1 VRTHT
6 GPISV
11 EAGKL
16 AERGEPGGEV
26 RRWPL
31 RVRTGARLIAIA
43 NAGSSV
49 ITEVSMLN
57 WISRW
62 AMRHAPTPEK
72 TAASMLVT
80 ARMELF
86 TAEQRVIDAK
96 LQADYWR
103 TRVAF
108 LEEVQKQG
116 IDPWVSA
123 QSSLRPEVESS
134 PRGTGPRL
142 AAST

>member
-1 VRTHT
+1 
-6 GPISV
+6 
-11 EAGKL
+11 
-16 AERGEPGGEV
+16 
-26 RRWPL
+26 
-31 RVRTGARLIAIA
+31 
-43 NAGSSV
+43 
-49 ITEVSMLN
+49 MLN

-86 TAEQRVIDAK
+86 AAEQRVIDAK

-103 TRVAF
+103 TRVSF

-116 IDPWVSA
+116 IDPW
-123 QSSLRPEVESS
+123 S
-134 PRGTGPRL
+134 PRSRRCKSPSSIRLPEARARVL

>member
-1 VRTHT
+1 
-6 GPISV
+6 
-11 EAGKL
+11 
-16 AERGEPGGEV
+16 
-26 RRWPL
+26 
-31 RVRTGARLIAIA
+31 
-43 NAGSSV
+43 
-49 ITEVSMLN
+49 MLN

-62 AMRHAPTPEK
+62 ALRHAPTPEK
-72 TAASMLVT
+72 SAASMLVT

-103 TRVAF
+103 TRVSF

-123 QSSLRPEVESS
+123 QVQKTVDEPSTAV
-134 PRGTGPRL
+134 RGASGPRL

>member
-1 VRTHT
+1 
-6 GPISV
+6 
-11 EAGKL
+11 
-16 AERGEPGGEV
+16 
-26 RRWPL
+26 
-31 RVRTGARLIAIA
+31 
-43 NAGSSV
+43 
-49 ITEVSMLN
+49 MLN

-62 AMRHAPTPEK
+62 ALRHAPTPEK
-72 TAASMLVT
+72 SAASMLVT

-103 TRVAF
+103 TRVSF

-123 QSSLRPEVESS
+123 QVQKSVDEPSTTV
-134 PRGTGPRL
+134 RGASGPRL

>member
-1 VRTHT
+1 MV
-6 GPISV
+6 
-11 EAGKL
+11 
-16 AERGEPGGEV
+16 
-26 RRWPL
+26 
-31 RVRTGARLIAIA
+31 
-43 NAGSSV
+43 
-49 ITEVSMLN
+49 N

-62 AMRHAPTPEK
+62 ALRHAPTPEK
-72 TAASMLVT
+72 SAASMLVT

-103 TRVAF
+103 TRVSF

-123 QSSLRPEVESS
+123 RAQKADDAPAAAM
-134 PRGTGPRL
+134 RGAAGPRL

>member
-1 VRTHT
+1 
-6 GPISV
+6 
-11 EAGKL
+11 
-16 AERGEPGGEV
+16 
-26 RRWPL
+26 
-31 RVRTGARLIAIA
+31 
-43 NAGSSV
+43 
-49 ITEVSMLN
+49 MLN

-103 TRVAF
+103 TRVSF

-116 IDPWVSA
+116 IDPWVTAAAQPAAEPAPASA
-123 QSSLRPEVESS
+123 A
-134 PRGTGPRL
+134 RGQGGPRL

>member
-1 VRTHT
+1 
-6 GPISV
+6 
-11 EAGKL
+11 
-16 AERGEPGGEV
+16 
-26 RRWPL
+26 
-31 RVRTGARLIAIA
+31 
-43 NAGSSV
+43 
-49 ITEVSMLN
+49 MLN

-103 TRVAF
+103 TRVSF

-116 IDPWVSA
+116 IDPWVTAAAQLAAEPAPSA
-123 QSSLRPEVESS
+123 VA
-134 PRGTGPRL
+134 RGQGGPRL

>member
-1 VRTHT
+1 
-6 GPISV
+6 
-11 EAGKL
+11 
-16 AERGEPGGEV
+16 
-26 RRWPL
+26 
-31 RVRTGARLIAIA
+31 
-43 NAGSSV
+43 
-49 ITEVSMLN
+49 MLN

-62 AMRHAPTPEK
+62 ALRHAPTPEK
-72 TAASMLVT
+72 SAASMLVT

-103 TRVAF
+103 TRVSF

-123 QSSLRPEVESS
+123 QAQKTDDAPAAAA
-134 PRGTGPRL
+134 RGAAGPRL

>member
-1 VRTHT
+1 
-6 GPISV
+6 
-11 EAGKL
+11 
-16 AERGEPGGEV
+16 
-26 RRWPL
+26 
-31 RVRTGARLIAIA
+31 
-43 NAGSSV
+43 
-49 ITEVSMLN
+49 MLN

-86 TAEQRVIDAK
+86 SAEQRVIDAK

-103 TRVAF
+103 ARVSF

-123 QSSLRPEVESS
+123 QTSHRPEAESS
-134 PRGTGPRL
+134 PRGTTGLRL

>member
-1 VRTHT
+1 
-6 GPISV
+6 
-11 EAGKL
+11 
-16 AERGEPGGEV
+16 
-26 RRWPL
+26 
-31 RVRTGARLIAIA
+31 
-43 NAGSSV
+43 
-49 ITEVSMLN
+49 MLN

-103 TRVAF
+103 TRVSF

-116 IDPWVSA
+116 IDPWVTA
-123 QSSLRPEVESS
+123 AAHPAAE
-134 PRGTGPRL
+134 PAPAAAARGQGGPRL

>member
-1 VRTHT
+1 MV
-6 GPISV
+6 
-11 EAGKL
+11 
-16 AERGEPGGEV
+16 
-26 RRWPL
+26 
-31 RVRTGARLIAIA
+31 
-43 NAGSSV
+43 
-49 ITEVSMLN
+49 N
-57 WISRW
+57 WFSRW

-86 TAEQRVIDAK
+86 AAEQRVIDAK

-108 LEEVQKQG
+108 LEEVQQQG
-116 IDPWVSA
+116 IDPWVHPLPS
-123 QSSLRPEVESS
+123 QRPEAESIS
-134 PRGTGPRL
+134 CSTGPRL

>member
-1 VRTHT
+1 
-6 GPISV
+6 
-11 EAGKL
+11 
-16 AERGEPGGEV
+16 
-26 RRWPL
+26 
-31 RVRTGARLIAIA
+31 
-43 NAGSSV
+43 
-49 ITEVSMLN
+49 MLN

-62 AMRHAPTPEK
+62 ALRHAPTPEK

-103 TRVAF
+103 TRVSF

-116 IDPWVSA
+116 IEPWVSV
-123 QSSLRPEVESS
+123 QTQKPEVESAAAA
-134 PRGTGPRL
+134 RGIAGPRL

>member
-1 VRTHT
+1 
-6 GPISV
+6 
-11 EAGKL
+11 
-16 AERGEPGGEV
+16 
-26 RRWPL
+26 
-31 RVRTGARLIAIA
+31 
-43 NAGSSV
+43 
-49 ITEVSMLN
+49 MLN

-86 TAEQRVIDAK
+86 AAEQRVIDAK

-103 TRVAF
+103 ARVSF

-116 IDPWVSA
+116 IDPWVTSQAA
-123 QSSLRPEVESS
+123 QRPDLDSN
-134 PRGTGPRL
+134 L
-142 AAST
+142 AGVGGAMFAKA

>member
-1 VRTHT
+1 
-6 GPISV
+6 
-11 EAGKL
+11 
-16 AERGEPGGEV
+16 
-26 RRWPL
+26 
-31 RVRTGARLIAIA
+31 
-43 NAGSSV
+43 
-49 ITEVSMLN
+49 MLN

-103 TRVAF
+103 TRVSF

-116 IDPWVSA
+116 IDPWVTAAAQPAAEPAPSA
-123 QSSLRPEVESS
+123 VARGQS
-134 PRGTGPRL
+134 GPRL

>member
-1 VRTHT
+1 
-6 GPISV
+6 
-11 EAGKL
+11 
-16 AERGEPGGEV
+16 
-26 RRWPL
+26 
-31 RVRTGARLIAIA
+31 
-43 NAGSSV
+43 
-49 ITEVSMLN
+49 MLN

-62 AMRHAPTPEK
+62 ALRHAPTPEK

-103 TRVAF
+103 TRVSF

-116 IDPWVSA
+116 IEPWVTAQVQKTEFEPASA
-123 QSSLRPEVESS
+123 A
-134 PRGTGPRL
+134 RGTGGPRL

>member
-1 VRTHT
+1 MV
-6 GPISV
+6 V
-11 EAGKL
+11 KA
-16 AERGEPGGEV
+16 V
-26 RRWPL
+26 
-31 RVRTGARLIAIA
+31 ARLGRHGRLRLPD
-43 NAGSSV
+43 AGSSV

-86 TAEQRVIDAK
+86 AAEQRVIDAK

-103 TRVAF
+103 TRVSF

-116 IDPWVSA
+116 IDPWVTSQAA
-123 QSSLRPEVESS
+123 QRPDLDAT
-134 PRGTGPRL
+134 PRSTGPRL

>member
-1 VRTHT
+1 
-6 GPISV
+6 
-11 EAGKL
+11 
-16 AERGEPGGEV
+16 
-26 RRWPL
+26 
-31 RVRTGARLIAIA
+31 
-43 NAGSSV
+43 
-49 ITEVSMLN
+49 MLN

-103 TRVAF
+103 TRVSF

-116 IDPWVSA
+116 IEPWVSA
-123 QSSLRPEVESS
+123 SVSLRPELEAA
-134 PRGTGPRL
+134 PRAAGPRL

>member
-1 VRTHT
+1 
-6 GPISV
+6 
-11 EAGKL
+11 
-16 AERGEPGGEV
+16 
-26 RRWPL
+26 
-31 RVRTGARLIAIA
+31 
-43 NAGSSV
+43 
-49 ITEVSMLN
+49 MMN
-57 WISRW
+57 WINRW
-62 AMRHAPTPEK
+62 SLRHAPTPEK

-86 TAEQRVIDAK
+86 TAEQRVIDVK

-116 IDPWVSA
+116 IDPWVSKQPSQWTEA
-123 QSSLRPEVESS
+123 GAIPLN
-134 PRGTGPRL
+134 TGPRL

>member
-1 VRTHT
+1 MAVKA
-6 GPISV
+6 V
-11 EAGKL
+11 
-16 AERGEPGGEV
+16 
-26 RRWPL
+26 
-31 RVRTGARLIAIA
+31 ARLGRHGRLRLPD
-43 NAGSSV
+43 AGSSV

-86 TAEQRVIDAK
+86 AAEQR
-96 LQADYWR
+96 
-103 TRVAF
+103 
-108 LEEVQKQG
+108 G
-116 IDPWVSA
+116 IDPWVTSQA
-123 QSSLRPEVESS
+123 SQRPELDST
-134 PRGTGPRL
+134 PRSTGPRL

>member
-1 VRTHT
+1 
-6 GPISV
+6 
-11 EAGKL
+11 
-16 AERGEPGGEV
+16 
-26 RRWPL
+26 
-31 RVRTGARLIAIA
+31 
-43 NAGSSV
+43 
-49 ITEVSMLN
+49 MLN

-62 AMRHAPTPEK
+62 ALRHAPTPEK

-103 TRVAF
+103 TRVSF

-116 IDPWVSA
+116 IEPWVNA
-123 QSSLRPEVESS
+123 QAQKPEIE
-134 PRGTGPRL
+134 PAAAARGVVGPRL

>member
-1 VRTHT
+1 
-6 GPISV
+6 
-11 EAGKL
+11 
-16 AERGEPGGEV
+16 
-26 RRWPL
+26 
-31 RVRTGARLIAIA
+31 
-43 NAGSSV
+43 
-49 ITEVSMLN
+49 MLN

-62 AMRHAPTPEK
+62 ALRHAPTPEK

-103 TRVAF
+103 TRVSF

-116 IDPWVSA
+116 IEPWVA
-123 QSSLRPEVESS
+123 TAPATEQAAAAF
-134 PRGTGPRL
+134 PRTPAGPRL